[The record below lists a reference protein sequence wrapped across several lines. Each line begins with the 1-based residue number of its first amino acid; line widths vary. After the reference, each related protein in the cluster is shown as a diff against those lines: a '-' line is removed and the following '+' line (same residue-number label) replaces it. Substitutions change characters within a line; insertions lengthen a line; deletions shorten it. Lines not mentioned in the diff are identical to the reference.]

1 METDLIERA
10 LQIAPECASI
20 IEVKRRLIREG
31 YEQVNA
37 QLSSRQIRNQIVARL
52 SPRSTHAAPKSVPRL
67 GSVRKDNGQTK
78 RGRPFPQSQAG

>member
-37 QLSSRQIRNQIVARL
+37 QLSRRQIRIQIVAGL
-52 SPRSTHAAPKSVPRL
+52 GPGSSHAASRSVPRL
-67 GSVRKDNGQTK
+67 GPFRKDNGQAK
-78 RGRPFPQSQAG
+78 RGRPFPRSQAG